1 MRLFFA
7 VELPQEVQAALGK
20 LHPNDASRD
29 YRWTDPSLM
38 HVTLVF
44 LGQQP
49 EERLDLLHSVGKTA
63 AALSRPGSLKLGQA
77 GSFGPR
83 KASRVLWIGLDGDLP
98 ALQALHSNLNGGLK
112 QAGVDVEDRAYSPH
126 VTLARRRESAR
137 SGPPPNWPPSQSL
150 SKPFPM
156 HGLTLFESR
165 LSPRGP
171 TYIHLA
177 EFPLGTAAGR

>member
-7 VELPQEVQAALGK
+7 VELPQEVQSALGK
-20 LHPNDASRD
+20 LNPNDASRN
-29 YRWTDPSLM
+29 YRWSDPSLM
-38 HVTLVF
+38 HVTLAF

-63 AALSRPGSLKLGQA
+63 ASLSRPGNLRLGQA
-77 GSFGPR
+77 GSFGAR
-83 KASRVLWIGLDGDLP
+83 KAPRALWIGLDGDLA
-98 ALQALHSNLNGGLK
+98 ALQALHENLTAGLK
-112 QAGVDVEDRAYSPH
+112 QAGFDVEDRAFSPH
-126 VTLARRRESAR
+126 ITLARRRESAHG
-137 SGPPPNWPPSQSL
+137 GPPPNWPPTQSL
-150 SKPFPM
+150 TKHFTM

-177 EFPLGTAAGR
+177 EFPLGDAAGR